1 MARYYIDFIM
11 SLYQQRVVEAD
22 SPEEAKEKAEK
33 LLDKDGVW
41 YDLLEDWDDPAMTDW
56 IRDNVEV
63 EVVRECDPDW
73 NTDELL
79 IGEE

>member
-33 LLDKDGVW
+33 LLDNDGVW
-41 YDLLEDWDDPAMTDW
+41 YDLLDDWDDPAKTDW

-63 EVVRECDPDW
+63 EVVRECDPGW
-73 NTDELL
+73 PMDELL

>member
-22 SPEEAKEKAEK
+22 SPEEAKEKAER
-33 LLDKDGVW
+33 LLDEDGVW

-63 EVVRECDPDW
+63 EVVRECDPEWDA
-73 NTDELL
+73 DELL